1 MSRKAARPLRILS
14 TRCQTGRVHRWK
26 VGDVEIVRIEDD
38 DFAVP
43 SERPVPD
50 WAVPHLAPDTS
61 AYYVAFSAYGIA
73 SGRRRIVVDP
83 WLANDFVRTR
93 PDAAERAERLLGALA
108 DAGFDPEDVDTVV
121 NTHIDGVGW
130 NTRPDGDG
138 WRPSFPNA
146 RHLYDRA
153 EHDAYVRGEALFA
166 DADLSPLFD
175 AGLVDPVDPP
185 CAVADGVSLVDRP
198 GENFGHMAV
207 QLDSRGELAMIP
219 GHLFLSV
226 LGVSDPAPGDEERED
241 AVVSRARVLGELAD
255 RQGLLL
261 SPLFGG
267 AGGGRV
273 ERAADGYRLVATA

>member
-1 MSRKAARPLRILS
+1 M
-14 TRCQTGRVHRWK
+14 
-26 VGDVEIVRIEDD
+26 
-38 DFAVP
+38 
-43 SERPVPD
+43 
-50 WAVPHLAPDTS
+50 
-61 AYYVAFSAYGIA
+61 
-73 SGRRRIVVDP
+73 VDP

-153 EHDAYVRGEALFA
+153 EHDAYVRGEPLFA

-175 AGLVDPVDPP
+175 AGLVDAVDPP
-185 CAVADGVSLVDRP
+185 FPVADGVSLVDRP
-198 GENFGHMAV
+198 GENFGHLAV
-207 QLDSRGELAMIP
+207 HLDSRTELAMIP

-226 LGVSDPAPGDEERED
+226 LGVSDPAPGDQERED
-241 AVVSRARVLGELAD
+241 AVVSRAGCWASSPTVQA
-255 RQGLLL
+255 LLL
-261 SPLFGG
+261 SPLS
-267 AGGGRV
+267 AA
-273 ERAADGYRLVATA
+273 RAAAGSSVTPTATASSPLPEPW